1 MGITEKI
8 RIYLN
13 DQLADLNKPVTVMVN
28 GSKKFEETVTLDE
41 WFMIE
46 SLALFHDPQ
55 RIFPVAEDVTVE

>member
-1 MGITEKI
+1 
-8 RIYLN
+8 
-13 DQLADLNKPVTVMVN
+13 MVN